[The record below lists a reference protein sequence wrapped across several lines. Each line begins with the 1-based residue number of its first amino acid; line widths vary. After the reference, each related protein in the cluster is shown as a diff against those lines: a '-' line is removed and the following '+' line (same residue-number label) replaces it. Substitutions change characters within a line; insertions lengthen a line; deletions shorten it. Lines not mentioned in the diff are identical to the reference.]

1 MYDIVQYVWLS
12 ELSKPHLGSSELS
25 YSYSAAKILCLG
37 DRNSSLN
44 QMQLLQDVTEHNEV
58 NSDLD

>member
-1 MYDIVQYVWLS
+1 M
-12 ELSKPHLGSSELS
+12 LS
-25 YSYSAAKILCLG
+25 YSYAAAKILYLG

-44 QMQLLQDVTEHNEV
+44 LMQLLQDVTEHNEV